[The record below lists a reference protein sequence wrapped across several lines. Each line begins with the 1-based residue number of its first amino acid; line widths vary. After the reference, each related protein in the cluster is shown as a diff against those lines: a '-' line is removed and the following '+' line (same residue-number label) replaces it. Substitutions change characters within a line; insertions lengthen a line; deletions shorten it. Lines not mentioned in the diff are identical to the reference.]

1 MTIVSTHVLLIE
13 LWLCECSL
21 SPIYKVTVYCKMY
34 SFFNVERWWIWG
46 RVWRRGR
53 WWIWWGRIWRR
64 WRVHGLPGN
73 VPFHSDAGGNTGQ
86 FVCTRARVCT
96 CVCCLAILLAVN
108 HYVILIHYTPIPTS
122 IPVRW
127 ESGPECPS
135 SYCGYDLQC
144 YSY

>member
-1 MTIVSTHVLLIE
+1 MDLGEGLAEGAVVDLVGEGMEEAEGS
-13 LWLCECSL
+13 WPPRECPL
-21 SPIYKVTVYCKMY
+21 PLRC
-34 SFFNVERWWIWG
+34 
-46 RVWRRGR
+46 RREYR
-53 WWIWWGRIWRR
+53 SVC
-64 WRVHGLPGN
+64 VH
-73 VPFHSDAGGNTGQ
+73 A
-86 FVCTRARVCT
+86 RARVCT